1 MFCLVVSLNFIKKK
15 TKKPPQKNA
24 KKILLFKVQD
34 RRIGEWRVYLVSTN
48 VSICLESNGPCEL
61 DLKILENA
69 KLPKSV
75 CDFSQGF
82 AIPGKSF

>member
-1 MFCLVVSLNFIKKK
+1 M
-15 TKKPPQKNA
+15 
-24 KKILLFKVQD
+24 
-34 RRIGEWRVYLVSTN
+34 YLVSTN

>member
-1 MFCLVVSLNFIKKK
+1 MLEENREFQRSYSCFRY
-15 TKKPPQKNA
+15 
-24 KKILLFKVQD
+24 KIEEL
-34 RRIGEWRVYLVSTN
+34 ENERVYLVSMS

-61 DLKILENA
+61 DLKILENV
-69 KLPKSV
+69 KLPKSL

>member
-1 MFCLVVSLNFIKKK
+1 MGISENDYCLRYKIKELE
-15 TKKPPQKNA
+15 NE
-24 KKILLFKVQD
+24 
-34 RRIGEWRVYLVSTN
+34 GVYLVSTN

-61 DLKILENA
+61 DLKILENV
-69 KLPKSV
+69 KLPKSL

>member
-1 MFCLVVSLNFIKKK
+1 MGISENDYCLRY
-15 TKKPPQKNA
+15 
-24 KKILLFKVQD
+24 KIEELENE
-34 RRIGEWRVYLVSTN
+34 GVYLVSTN

-61 DLKILENA
+61 DLKILENV
-69 KLPKSV
+69 KLPKSL

>member
-1 MFCLVVSLNFIKKK
+1 MQKKYYCLRY
-15 TKKPPQKNA
+15 
-24 KKILLFKVQD
+24 KIEELENE
-34 RRIGEWRVYLVSTN
+34 GVYLVSTN
-48 VSICLESNGPCEL
+48 VSICLDSNGPCEL